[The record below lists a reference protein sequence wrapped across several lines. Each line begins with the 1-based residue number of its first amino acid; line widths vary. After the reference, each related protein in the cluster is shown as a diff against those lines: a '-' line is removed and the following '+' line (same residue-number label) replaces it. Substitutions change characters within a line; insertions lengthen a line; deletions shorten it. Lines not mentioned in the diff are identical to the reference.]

1 MAKKNRLLKYCELC
15 KKITRHEVLNTNGQ
29 ESSVCLLCQ
38 KKAVALE
45 NAEIAC
51 ENQSINQKIEADR
64 NLAEEAIQR
73 LSINSP
79 F

>member
-1 MAKKNRLLKYCELC
+1 MAKNKHVRMYCEQC
-15 KKITRHEVLNTNGQ
+15 KKKTTHEVLSLNGT
-29 ESSVCLLCQ
+29 ESSLCLVCQ

-64 NLAEEAIQR
+64 NLAKEAIQR